1 MHHTIQ
7 SGQRALRAAGIALA
21 LLGFAGQSAIA
32 QETAAQEIPVGS
44 QESLTVVRDAETGEL
59 RAATGT
65 EQAAMKAKIASTS
78 RAARVAPQQVQQKTH
93 GVSGARGV
101 RLTNEFLSSSVAV
114 RKADGT
120 IEKQCF
126 DSHGAAA
133 GAMSTGHVHTNTA
146 VTE

>member
-7 SGQRALRAAGIALA
+7 SGQRALRAAGIAFA

-32 QETAAQEIPVGS
+32 QETAVHEIPVGS
-44 QESLTVVRDAETGEL
+44 QEALTVVRDAETGEL
-59 RAATGT
+59 RAATGA
-65 EQAAMKAKIASTS
+65 EQAALQAKAGSQS

-93 GVSGARGV
+93 ATSGAKGV

-126 DSHGAAA
+126 DSHDAAQGAV
-133 GAMSTGHVHTNTA
+133 STGHVHTTQA